1 MTPAQKAAVAA
12 ILNTDLS
19 TLDSDRL
26 IELCVIYRAAPDAL
40 DTFPAALK
48 AELERRYSS
57 EVIASE
63 DVNFGVLQHMS
74 NQFQSAIPYFH
85 LKLLE
90 MAATVN
96 RDIWFT
102 DNEALFRSSIDNAEV
117 AAWLIKQPDIL
128 NKCLGN
134 RLALGYL
141 AQSTTAATAILS
153 DEIASAVWKDAP
165 DLWKVWPRHSAGM
178 QVLAKS
184 AELVQYIID
193 TTPALS
199 AVIAAEPAMQALAAS
214 STAMRIASAS
224 GKAMAA
230 VAASEVAMQAVAG
243 SEVAMQAVAG
253 SEIAMK
259 TIVGNEIAIK
269 AIAGSRVAMKI
280 VAGSELAM
288 QAVAGSE
295 IAMKIVAGSEVA
307 MQAVAGSEIAMKIVA
322 GSELAMRGIA
332 SASLAL
338 LVILRTDAF
347 RAELIANNTA
357 FQAVRTAMY
366 QTISNPDSGW
376 QRSRAQRED
385 GVASLNLTFANPA
398 GFVFACL
405 GYFSSPTASCTL
417 HHPGGAEAAK
427 AGSTPKPSAMTSVD
441 GVSFN
446 GATFTEQGDGVAYA
460 ELWTPK
466 G

>member
-102 DNEALFRSSIDNAEV
+102 DHEALFRSSIDNTEV

-153 DEIASAVWKDAP
+153 DEIACAVWKDAP
-165 DLWKVWPRHSAGM
+165 DLWVVWPQHSAGM

-184 AELVQYIID
+184 AELVQHVID

-199 AVIAAEPAMQALAAS
+199 AVTAAEPAMQALAAS

-224 GKAMAA
+224 GKTMAAVAASEVAMKAVAASEVAMQAVTAGEVAMKAVAASKVAMQA
-230 VAASEVAMQAVAG
+230 VAASEVAMQAVAA
-243 SEVAMQAVAG
+243 SEVAMKAVAG
-253 SEIAMK
+253 SS
-259 TIVGNEIAIK
+259 T
-269 AIAGSRVAMKI
+269 
-280 VAGSELAM
+280 
-288 QAVAGSE
+288 
-295 IAMKIVAGSEVA
+295 
-307 MQAVAGSEIAMKIVA
+307 
-322 GSELAMRGIA
+322 
-332 SASLAL
+332 AL
-338 LVILRTDAF
+338 KLVI
-347 RAELIANNTA
+347 AEDGNRKLLMAHNDTL
-357 FQAVRTAMY
+357 QAVRAIMY
-366 QTISNPDSGW
+366 DTVKAHWTQVRNIELHDGTPGVRYESGN
-376 QRSRAQRED
+376 SAL
-385 GVASLNLTFANPA
+385 ATPA
-398 GFVFACL
+398 GALVFVCL
-405 GYFSSPTASCTL
+405 GSYSTSHTTGRHQVEHPDGSLAASGGYRDSPRSMIA
-417 HHPGGAEAAK
+417 
-427 AGSTPKPSAMTSVD
+427 VD
-441 GVSFN
+441 GVSFA
-446 GATFTEQGDGVAYA
+446 GAKVKQTVPYGGSYA
-460 ELWTPK
+460 EVWAPK
-466 G
+466 A

>member
-1 MTPAQKAAVAA
+1 MTPAQKSTIAS
-12 ILNTDLS
+12 ILSVDLA

-40 DTFPAALK
+40 DTFPTALK

-102 DNEALFRSSIDNAEV
+102 DHEALFRSSIDNTEV
-117 AAWLIKQPDIL
+117 AAWLVKQPDIL

-134 RLALGYL
+134 RLALGFL
-141 AQSTTAATAILS
+141 AQSTIAATAILS

-165 DLWKVWPRHSAGM
+165 DLWVVWPQHSAGM

-184 AELVQYIID
+184 AELVQHVID

-199 AVIAAEPAMQALAAS
+199 AVTAAEPAMQALAAS

-224 GKAMAA
+224 GKTMAAVAASEVAMKAVAASEVAMKA
-230 VAASEVAMQAVAG
+230 VAASEVAMQAVAA
-243 SEVAMQAVAG
+243 SEVAMKTVAASGVAMKLVAG

-259 TIVGNEIAIK
+259 
-269 AIAGSRVAMKI
+269 
-280 VAGSELAM
+280 
-288 QAVAGSE
+288 AVAGS
-295 IAMKIVAGSEVA
+295 ST
-307 MQAVAGSEIAMKIVA
+307 
-322 GSELAMRGIA
+322 
-332 SASLAL
+332 AL
-338 LVILRTDAF
+338 KLVI
-347 RAELIANNTA
+347 AEDGNRKLLMAHNDTL
-357 FQAVRTAMY
+357 QAVRAIMY
-366 QTISNPDSGW
+366 DTVKAHWTQVRNIQLHDGTPGVRYESGN
-376 QRSRAQRED
+376 SAL
-385 GVASLNLTFANPA
+385 ATPA
-398 GFVFACL
+398 GALVFVCL
-405 GYFSSPTASCTL
+405 GSYSTSHTTGRHQVEHPDGSLAASGGYRDSPRSMIA
-417 HHPGGAEAAK
+417 
-427 AGSTPKPSAMTSVD
+427 VD
-441 GVSFN
+441 GVSFA
-446 GATFTEQGDGVAYA
+446 GAKVKQTVPYGGSYA
-460 ELWTPK
+460 EVWAPK
-466 G
+466 E

>member
-48 AELERRYSS
+48 TELERRYSS

-63 DVNFGVLQHMS
+63 DVNFGVLQHMA

-85 LKLLE
+85 LRLLE
-90 MAATVN
+90 MAGTVN
-96 RDIWFT
+96 RDIWFA
-102 DNEALFRSSIDNAEV
+102 DHEAIFRSSIDNAEV

-193 TTPALS
+193 TAPALS
-199 AVIAAEPAMQALAAS
+199 AVIAAPIAMQALAAS
-214 STAMRIASAS
+214 PTAMRIMVDID
-224 GKAMAA
+224 KAMTA
-230 VAASEVAMQAVAG
+230 VAASSVAMQAVAA
-243 SEVAMQAVAG
+243 SSVAMQAVAA
-253 SEIAMK
+253 S
-259 TIVGNEIAIK
+259 
-269 AIAGSRVAMKI
+269 S
-280 VAGSELAM
+280 
-288 QAVAGSE
+288 
-295 IAMKIVAGSEVA
+295 VA
-307 MQAVAGSEIAMKIVA
+307 MQAVAASEEKFKAAMIQHN
-322 GSELAMRGIA
+322 EQL
-332 SASLAL
+332 
-338 LVILRTDAF
+338 
-347 RAELIANNTA
+347 
-357 FQAVRTAMY
+357 QAVRATMYDTVKAHWTQVRNIQLRDGQSGVRYENGSSALTA
-366 QTISNPDSGW
+366 P
-376 QRSRAQRED
+376 
-385 GVASLNLTFANPA
+385 ANA
-398 GFVFACL
+398 WVFVCL
-405 GYFSSPTASCTL
+405 GSYSNG
-417 HHPGGAEAAK
+417 HPNGRHRLEHPD
-427 AGSTPKPSAMTSVD
+427 GSTAADGGYRDAPTTMLAVD
-441 GVSFN
+441 GVSFA
-446 GATFTEQGDGVAYA
+446 GAKIKQTVNYGGSYA
-460 ELWTPK
+460 EVWAPK
-466 G
+466 Q

>member
-48 AELERRYSS
+48 TELERRYSS

-63 DVNFGVLQHMS
+63 DVNFGVLQHMA

-85 LKLLE
+85 LRLLE
-90 MAATVN
+90 MAGTVN
-96 RDIWFT
+96 RDIWFA
-102 DNEALFRSSIDNAEV
+102 DHEAIFRSSIDNAEV

-193 TTPALS
+193 TAPALS
-199 AVIAAEPAMQALAAS
+199 AVIAAPIAMQALAAS
-214 STAMRIASAS
+214 PTAMRIMVDID
-224 GKAMAA
+224 KAMTA
-230 VAASEVAMQAVAG
+230 VAASSVAMQAVAA
-243 SEVAMQAVAG
+243 SEEKFKAAMIQH
-253 SEIAMK
+253 
-259 TIVGNEIAIK
+259 NEQ
-269 AIAGSRVAMKI
+269 
-280 VAGSELAM
+280 L
-288 QAVAGSE
+288 
-295 IAMKIVAGSEVA
+295 
-307 MQAVAGSEIAMKIVA
+307 
-322 GSELAMRGIA
+322 
-332 SASLAL
+332 
-338 LVILRTDAF
+338 
-347 RAELIANNTA
+347 
-357 FQAVRTAMY
+357 QAVRATMYDTVKAHWTQVRNIQLRDGQSGVRYENGSSALTA
-366 QTISNPDSGW
+366 P
-376 QRSRAQRED
+376 
-385 GVASLNLTFANPA
+385 ANA
-398 GFVFACL
+398 WVFVCL
-405 GYFSSPTASCTL
+405 GSYSNG
-417 HHPGGAEAAK
+417 HPNGRHRLEHPD
-427 AGSTPKPSAMTSVD
+427 GSTAADGGYRDAPTTMLAVD
-441 GVSFN
+441 GVSFA
-446 GATFTEQGDGVAYA
+446 GAKIKQTVNYGGSYA
-460 ELWTPK
+460 EVWAPK
-466 G
+466 Q

>member
-48 AELERRYSS
+48 TELERRYSS

-63 DVNFGVLQHMS
+63 DVNFGVLQHMA

-85 LKLLE
+85 LRLLE
-90 MAATVN
+90 MAGTVN
-96 RDIWFT
+96 RDIWFA
-102 DNEALFRSSIDNAEV
+102 DHEAIFRSSIDNAEV

-193 TTPALS
+193 TAPALS
-199 AVIAAEPAMQALAAS
+199 AVIAAPIAMQALAAS
-214 STAMRIASAS
+214 PTAMRIMVDID
-224 GKAMAA
+224 KAMKA
-230 VAASEVAMQAVAG
+230 VAASSVAMQAVAA
-243 SEVAMQAVAG
+243 SSVAMQAVAA
-253 SEIAMK
+253 S
-259 TIVGNEIAIK
+259 
-269 AIAGSRVAMKI
+269 S
-280 VAGSELAM
+280 
-288 QAVAGSE
+288 
-295 IAMKIVAGSEVA
+295 VA
-307 MQAVAGSEIAMKIVA
+307 MQAVAASEEKFKAAMIQHN
-322 GSELAMRGIA
+322 EQL
-332 SASLAL
+332 
-338 LVILRTDAF
+338 
-347 RAELIANNTA
+347 
-357 FQAVRTAMY
+357 QAVRATMYDTVKAHWTQVRNIQLRDGQSGVRYENGSSALTA
-366 QTISNPDSGW
+366 P
-376 QRSRAQRED
+376 
-385 GVASLNLTFANPA
+385 ANA
-398 GFVFACL
+398 WVFVCL
-405 GYFSSPTASCTL
+405 GSYSNG
-417 HHPGGAEAAK
+417 HPNGRHRLEHPD
-427 AGSTPKPSAMTSVD
+427 GSTAADGGYRDAPTTMLAVD
-441 GVSFN
+441 GVSFA
-446 GATFTEQGDGVAYA
+446 GAKIKQTVNYGGSYA
-460 ELWTPK
+460 EVWAPK
-466 G
+466 Q

>member
-40 DTFPAALK
+40 DTFPTALK
-48 AELERRYSS
+48 AELVRRYSS
-57 EVIASE
+57 EAIASE
-63 DVNFGVLQHMS
+63 DVNFAVLQHMA

-85 LKLLE
+85 LRLLE
-90 MAATVN
+90 MAGTVN

-102 DNEALFRSSIDNAEV
+102 DHEALFRSSIDNAEA
-117 AAWLIKQPDIL
+117 AAWLVKQPDIL

-224 GKAMAA
+224 GKAMATFA
-230 VAASEVAMQAVAG
+230 ANEVAMQVIAASEVAMKTVASSEIAMKAIVGNETAMKTVAG
-243 SEVAMQAVAG
+243 SEIAIKAVTSSEIAMKAIVGNETAMKTVAG
-253 SEIAMK
+253 SEIAMRA
-259 TIVGNEIAIK
+259 V
-269 AIAGSRVAMKI
+269 AGSKVAMK
-280 VAGSELAM
+280 
-288 QAVAGSE
+288 AVAGSE
-295 IAMKIVAGSEVA
+295 V
-307 MQAVAGSEIAMKIVA
+307 
-322 GSELAMRGIA
+322 AMRGIA

-347 RAELIANNTA
+347 RADLIANNTA
-357 FQAVRTAMY
+357 FQAVRSVMY
-366 QTISNPDSGW
+366 QTISKPDSGW

-385 GVASLNLTFANPA
+385 SVASLNSTFANPL

-427 AGSTPKPSAMTSVD
+427 AGSTINPSTMRSVD

>member
-40 DTFPAALK
+40 DTFPAVLK

-102 DNEALFRSSIDNAEV
+102 DHEAIFRSSIDNAEV

-224 GKAMAA
+224 GKAMATVAASEVAMKTVAASEVAMQA
-230 VAASEVAMQAVAG
+230 VAASEVAMQAVTA
-243 SEVAMQAVAG
+243 SEVAMKSVVA

-259 TIVGNEIAIK
+259 TVAASE
-269 AIAGSRVAMKI
+269 VAMK
-280 VAGSELAM
+280 
-288 QAVAGSE
+288 AVAGS
-295 IAMKIVAGSEVA
+295 GT
-307 MQAVAGSEIAMKIVA
+307 
-322 GSELAMRGIA
+322 
-332 SASLAL
+332 AL
-338 LVILRTDAF
+338 KLVI
-347 RAELIANNTA
+347 AEDGNRKLIMAHNDTL
-357 FQAVRTAMY
+357 QAVRAIMY
-366 QTISNPDSGW
+366 DTVKAHWTQVRNIRLRDGIS
-376 QRSRAQRED
+376 
-385 GVASLNLTFANPA
+385 GVRYENGNSALATPA
-398 GFVFACL
+398 GALVFVCL
-405 GYFSSPTASCTL
+405 GSYSAGHIAGRHQFEHPDGSLAASGDHRDSPQSMIA
-417 HHPGGAEAAK
+417 
-427 AGSTPKPSAMTSVD
+427 VD
-441 GVSFN
+441 GVSFA
-446 GATFTEQGDGVAYA
+446 GAKVKQTVAFGGSYA
-460 ELWTPK
+460 EVWTPK
-466 G
+466 E

>member
-63 DVNFGVLQHMS
+63 DVNFGVLQHMA

-85 LKLLE
+85 LRLLE
-90 MAATVN
+90 MAGTVN
-96 RDIWFT
+96 RDIWFA
-102 DNEALFRSSIDNAEV
+102 DNEALFRASIDNAEV

-165 DLWKVWPRHSAGM
+165 DLWQVWPLYRPGFD
-178 QVLAKS
+178 VVAKS
-184 AELVQYIID
+184 AELTQYIID
-193 TTPALS
+193 TALALAS
-199 AVIAAEPAMQALAAS
+199 VIAAPIAMQALAAS

-230 VAASEVAMQAVAG
+230 VAASEVAMQAVAASEVAMQAVAASEVAMQAIAA

-269 AIAGSRVAMKI
+269 AIAGSRV
-280 VAGSELAM
+280 
-288 QAVAGSE
+288 
-295 IAMKIVAGSEVA
+295 
-307 MQAVAGSEIAMKIVA
+307 AMKIVA

-405 GYFSSPTASCTL
+405 GYYSNPTASCTL

>member
-57 EVIASE
+57 EVIGSE
-63 DVNFGVLQHMS
+63 DVNFGVLQHMA

-85 LKLLE
+85 LRLLE
-90 MAATVN
+90 MAGTVN
-96 RDIWFT
+96 RDIWFA
-102 DNEALFRSSIDNAEV
+102 DHEAIFRSSIDNAEV

-193 TTPALS
+193 TAPALS
-199 AVIAAEPAMQALAAS
+199 AVIAAPIAMQALAAS
-214 STAMRIASAS
+214 PTAMRIMVDID
-224 GKAMAA
+224 KAMTA
-230 VAASEVAMQAVAG
+230 VAASSVAMQAVAA
-243 SEVAMQAVAG
+243 SEEKFKAAMIQH
-253 SEIAMK
+253 
-259 TIVGNEIAIK
+259 NEQ
-269 AIAGSRVAMKI
+269 
-280 VAGSELAM
+280 L
-288 QAVAGSE
+288 
-295 IAMKIVAGSEVA
+295 
-307 MQAVAGSEIAMKIVA
+307 
-322 GSELAMRGIA
+322 
-332 SASLAL
+332 
-338 LVILRTDAF
+338 
-347 RAELIANNTA
+347 
-357 FQAVRTAMY
+357 QAVRATMYDTVKAHWTQVRNIQLRDGQSGVRYENGSSALTA
-366 QTISNPDSGW
+366 P
-376 QRSRAQRED
+376 
-385 GVASLNLTFANPA
+385 ANA
-398 GFVFACL
+398 WVFVCL
-405 GYFSSPTASCTL
+405 GSYSNG
-417 HHPGGAEAAK
+417 HPNGRHRLEHPD
-427 AGSTPKPSAMTSVD
+427 GSTAADGGYRDAPTTMLAVD
-441 GVSFN
+441 GVSFA
-446 GATFTEQGDGVAYA
+446 GAKIKQTVNYGGSYA
-460 ELWTPK
+460 EVWAPK
-466 G
+466 Q